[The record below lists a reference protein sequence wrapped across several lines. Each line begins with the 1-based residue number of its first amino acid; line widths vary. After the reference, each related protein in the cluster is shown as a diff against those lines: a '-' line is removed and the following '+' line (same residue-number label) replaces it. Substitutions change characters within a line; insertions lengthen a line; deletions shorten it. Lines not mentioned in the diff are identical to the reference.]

1 MTKHSILEGATG
13 GDPPT
18 GGDPLVRL
26 LAAADCDAATRRRG
40 DAAAVGKLETFEAMI
55 RRWNPRCGLVSRR
68 DARRLRERHTLDSL
82 ALLPWWRGRLV
93 DVGTGAGLPGVPL
106 AIARPECPVVL
117 VERSERKGRFLR
129 QVLIDLKLTNVE
141 LALVDAPRYR
151 PPVLFD
157 TATARA
163 MAPPTVTWNLLRP
176 LLKLGGAALIQSREP
191 LHATRFHAGAIAEIA
206 QTGAASW
213 VTVVRPT

>member
-1 MTKHSILEGATG
+1 MTKHSTLEGA
-13 GDPPT
+13 T

-55 RRWNPRCGLVSRR
+55 QRWNPRCGLVSRR